1 MLEPS
6 HNALNV
12 HLDYVFDNLPCAAK
26 INISFGYL
34 LRNVETEEFT
44 YYYAQSNTAV
54 FTLPIMVA
62 NSMDLDFLR
71 DRVDH
76 ENFFRH
82 MMRERP
88 DTNSRF
94 YKITNVVI
102 TATLLLDVPMG
113 CPQTVLPDF
122 LHQSKQVHTLLTDSV
137 GKDTRTIYA
146 FSEV

>member
-12 HLDYVFDNLPCAAK
+12 HLDCVFDNLPCAAK

-44 YYYAQSNTAV
+44 YYYAQSNTSV

-71 DRVDH
+71 DRVDN

-88 DTNSRF
+88 DTKSRF
-94 YKITNVVI
+94 YKMTNVVI

-113 CPQTVLPDF
+113 SPQTVLPDF
-122 LHQSKQVHTLLTDSV
+122 LTPKCARLQVVD
-137 GKDTRTIYA
+137 
-146 FSEV
+146 